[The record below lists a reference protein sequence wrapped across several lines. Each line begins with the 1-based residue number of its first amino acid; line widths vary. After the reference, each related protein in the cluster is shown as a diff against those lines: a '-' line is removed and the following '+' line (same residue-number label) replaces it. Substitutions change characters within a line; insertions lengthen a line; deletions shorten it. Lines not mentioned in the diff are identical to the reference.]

1 MVAVLESRQVLLLE
15 DDPVCQEFVENA
27 LASVGLH
34 VTATSTAVGAMVL
47 AHREHF
53 DLVIAD
59 YHLPDYPGSD
69 FIRLLR
75 ECDRYRDVPVIL
87 FTGRAN
93 ELDRDRLRDDLL
105 LLVLSKGCS
114 SIQLLTA
121 VFKCLAA
128 VRCSA

>member
-1 MVAVLESRQVLLLE
+1 MVAFEPRHVLLLE
-15 DDPVCQEFVENA
+15 DDPVCQEFVEHA

-34 VTATSTAVGAMVL
+34 VTATSTAVNAMVL
-47 AHREHF
+47 AQRERF
-53 DLVIAD
+53 DMVIAD

-69 FIRLLR
+69 FVRLLR
-75 ECDRYRDVPVIL
+75 DCDRYRDIPVIL
-87 FTGRAN
+87 FTGRAD
-93 ELDRDRLRDDLL
+93 ELDRDRLRNDLL

-114 SIQLLTA
+114 SMHLLTA

>member
-1 MVAVLESRQVLLLE
+1 MVAVLEPKHVLLLE
-15 DDPVCQEFVENA
+15 DDPICQDFVEHA

-34 VTATSTAVGAMVL
+34 VKATSTAVDAMVL

-53 DLVIAD
+53 DLVITD

-69 FIRLLR
+69 FVRLLR
-75 ECDRYRDVPVIL
+75 HCERYRDLPVIL
-87 FTGRAN
+87 FTGRAE

-105 LLVLSKGCS
+105 LLVLPKGGS

-128 VRCSA
+128 VRCSV